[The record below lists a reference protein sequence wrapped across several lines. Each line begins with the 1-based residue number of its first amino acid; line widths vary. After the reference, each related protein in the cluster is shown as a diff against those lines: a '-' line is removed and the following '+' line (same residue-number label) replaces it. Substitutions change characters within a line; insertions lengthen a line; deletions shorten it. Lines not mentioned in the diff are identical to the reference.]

1 MGTLAQE
8 DETSTSDDERIKLS
22 GGRWK
27 PEQAPDPFTY
37 GPIIGVPGFVGP
49 FVTGQEPARIQTAG
63 LCPAPLAFFWQ
74 EVMNLTPIT
83 KEPCLECNPFINRLS
98 FLKGA
103 TWASPGSPGGGQ
115 FPHAFSQSFG
125 VDYRYAVDRFRST
138 DIGTLIADYQGA
150 NKNID
155 KTSKATTTAHMLKQ
169 IDDNQAIFSLLGN
182 TMIDYITGFIETFK
196 DNIIRS
202 AYMQDGKS
210 EEIIK
215 KVDYIIEKFEDIF
228 NPAHCFVKGCH
239 KKNRWVVKQIE
250 KNSECVGDLTK
261 ACWDPYGDRSE
272 AASIINYA
280 DIGPGDDPKT
290 ITDAL
295 SHNGHQA
302 NGQITIPFRHK
313 RKFPSSVS
321 GNNKWVN
328 LEWFRTNNMLGV
340 KQDSN
345 SPNSNSPGTIKD
357 WAKVL
362 TDYLLKKIDNQKFFD
377 PIFFPT
383 GHMIGSIGDQA
394 TVNADV
400 KARWDA
406 IQLLLPKLEEVI
418 HDLESAYCNDAG
430 PIWTTEVQNK
440 FGVMKERF
448 ANSNFEYVVPKTLK
462 FDFSFELSN
471 ADGTSQSRISYD
483 PNESPQKHVAE
494 IYSCAA
500 SVHPCDLP
508 VNHPKRMAYDTEIDV
523 PCNKDDSLYDQTAH
537 EKAQKSIEKIN
548 SFSSKFLN
556 LLGRY
561 TVSTE
566 YSMLV
571 KDFTEYVGASLEKT
585 KTIIPEA
592 FDAKD
597 EHDCTGGKVWMKAS
611 RCVKTCRYP
620 TPPDRCNDKTQMEEK
635 CACPP
640 DKPIWHSEK
649 CIQSGECTITSFGNQ
664 DGDVYKV
671 SGTAEAGQPHEL
683 PAPWTGGLGKTKH
696 TVNPALQ
703 VNYHSKDK
711 ERSFVNFVAN
721 AKTTDKEKARRAA
734 ARSPVLCRTA
744 GPPPQADFDSES
756 SLFPSEIKNDQ
767 CQGLV
772 MNPTYTKTNVPEKFD
787 NADEPLIINRE
798 LHDTWDAGTRF
809 AAYVKENG
817 QDDPLPI
824 SSRSMAT
831 VKNVQKALT
840 ARILKFL
847 DDSFFLGDS
856 IFVGGTDKTHL
867 LLEIIYNYKWL
878 AMESGITPKTAEL
891 LSLINQKLDE
901 IFDMRN
907 CFVKGCKSARQH
919 VTGGSFKSFA
929 DAKNCVHV
937 VSADAHK
944 NIDPPKKIT
953 NQKLGPGPGEVGKRR
968 EQWQKEWVEEAYAGW
983 STRPKGLPELH
994 LTTKYLE
1001 KLSKLSPIV
1010 EDLEIRNWKFQRLH
1024 NLIFVLAEKLTR
1036 RLGHDVEESTVDWH
1050 SRKVI
1055 TLGIVMPFVTQ
1066 NPTPSAPPAE
1076 VDTYFAVPKSRPTPS
1091 AACLKAT
1098 EDCEHSPSDE
1108 FWLVEKDDGEGLGY
1122 EFDRLRRHLVLSREI
1137 PTHGLR
1143 DYLNVYPR
1151 IVQLHWPMRK
1161 ANLHAS
1167 WTRAEHLD
1175 NYQEIAYYRC
1185 NHAYGECLCR
1195 YYKREAPSDVKQAGV
1210 DFCTPFE
1217 DSDGKLSEDDCYGDA
1232 VWTKGVSDCPPDDS
1246 GCGKTVDKCVSCTR
1260 CRDREEYPHTHTVS
1274 CDYFKEHKDECYP
1287 DEFKACHECGECCR
1301 A

>member
-1 MGTLAQE
+1 MTPTQINYLTTSHFRKMRLVILVIAFQFFMGTLALTPG
-8 DETSTSDDERIKLS
+8 D
-22 GGRWK
+22 
-27 PEQAPDPFTY
+27 DPFIY

-63 LCPAPLAFFWQ
+63 SCPDALELKIGAT
-74 EVMNLTPIT
+74 VTAT
-83 KEPCLECNPFINRLS
+83 KMEEKTKTEKTTCLESNPFINRLS

-103 TWASPGSPGGGQ
+103 RPPEPCDVPCDAPFY

-125 VDYRYAVDRFRST
+125 VDYRYAVDRFLSYN
-138 DIGTLIADYQGA
+138 IGTSTFLINGVP
-150 NKNID
+150 KGID
-155 KTSKATTTAHMLKQ
+155 KALSAHMLEQ
-169 IDDNQAIFSLLGN
+169 IDENQAIFSLLGN

-202 AYMQDGKS
+202 AYIQDGKS
-210 EEIIK
+210 EEIIE

-250 KNSECVGDLTK
+250 KNSECN
-261 ACWDPYGDRSE
+261 S
-272 AASIINYA
+272 N
-280 DIGPGDDPKT
+280 DPKT
-290 ITDAL
+290 CWGPYGTGDKDIIKSDL
-295 SHNGHQA
+295 SA
-302 NGQITIPFRHK
+302 DK
-313 RKFPSSVS
+313 
-321 GNNKWVN
+321 VN
-328 LEWFRTNNMLGV
+328 LDWFRTNNMFP
-340 KQDSN
+340 KKS
-345 SPNSNSPGTIKD
+345 D
-357 WAKVL
+357 WTNKNAKNIQKAR
-362 TDYLLKKIDNQKFFD
+362 TAKLLEIIDDEQSGE

-383 GHMIGSIGDQA
+383 GHMIGSIGDQYH
-394 TVNADV
+394 VNADV

-406 IQLLLPKLEEVI
+406 IQLLLPKLEDVI

-430 PIWTTEVQNK
+430 PIWTTKYQNQ
-440 FGVMKERF
+440 FGDLKERF

-462 FDFSFELSN
+462 FDFSFELLN
-471 ADGTSQSRISYD
+471 ADGTSPSRVEHNNMPDGYTEED
-483 PNESPQKHVAE
+483 SPQKHVAE

-508 VNHPKRMAYDTEIDV
+508 ETHPKRRAYDDEIKV

-556 LLGRY
+556 LMGRY

-566 YSMLV
+566 YSILI

-585 KTIIPEA
+585 RKIIGPA

-597 EHDCTGGKVWMKAS
+597 EHDCTGGKEWMKAS

-620 TPPDRCNDKTQMEEK
+620 TPPVKCNNETQMEEK

-640 DKPIWHSEK
+640 DKPIWHSGK
-649 CIQSGECTITSFGNQ
+649 CIQRGECKIISFEEECTITSFGNQ

-671 SGTAEAGQPHEL
+671 SGTSIEPSRALYFSQLPIQCNYADQPASLPPGTAQPEKTQSFAE
-683 PAPWTGGLGKTKH
+683 
-696 TVNPALQ
+696 
-703 VNYHSKDK
+703 
-711 ERSFVNFVAN
+711 FVAYDVPSGTKG
-721 AKTTDKEKARRAA
+721 AEVRAMRAA
-734 ARSPVLCRTA
+734 DRPPVLCRTK
-744 GPPPQADFDSES
+744 GPPPQVDFDN
-756 SLFPSEIKNDQ
+756 FGVPSELLNDQ

-772 MNPTYTKTNVPEKFD
+772 MNPTYTKTFVPEKFD

-798 LHDTWDAGTRF
+798 LDGTWDAGTRF

-817 QDDPLPI
+817 QDEPLPI
-824 SSRSMAT
+824 SSRSMAPI
-831 VKNVQKALT
+831 KNVQKALT

-847 DDSFFLGDS
+847 DDMKSYDQDMRL
-856 IFVGGTDKTHL
+856 IGGFDKTYL
-867 LLEIIYNYKWL
+867 LLETIYNYKWL

-901 IFDMRN
+901 IFDMQN
-907 CFVKGCKSARQH
+907 CFVKGCKSARKH
-919 VTGGSFKSFA
+919 VPHVENPDLFA
-929 DAKNCVHV
+929 AAGKVINALGVATDA
-937 VSADAHK
+937 APGLGA
-944 NIDPPKKIT
+944 
-953 NQKLGPGPGEVGKRR
+953 GPGVLGR
-968 EQWQKEWVEEAYAGW
+968 ESWQKEWTNEAIAGW
-983 STRPKGLPELH
+983 SRENGRIPDVH

-1036 RLGHDVEESTVDWH
+1036 RFGQDVEESKVDWY

-1055 TLGIVMPFVTQ
+1055 TLGIAMPFVT
-1066 NPTPSAPPAE
+1066 PDPVPKLVE

-1091 AACLKAT
+1091 DGCLKAT
-1098 EDCEHSPSDE
+1098 EDCGHSPSDE

-1122 EFDRLRRHLVLSREI
+1122 EFDRLRRHLDLSREI

-1175 NYQEIAYYRC
+1175 NNQEIAYYRC

-1195 YYKREAPSDVKQAGV
+1195 YYKRASPSDVKKARV
-1210 DFCTPFE
+1210 DFCKPFK

-1232 VWTKGVSDCPPDDS
+1232 VWTKGVSDCPPDKP

-1260 CRDREEYPHTHTVS
+1260 CRGREEYPHTHTVECS
-1274 CDYFKEHKDECYP
+1274 YFKHHKDECYP
-1287 DEFKACHECGECCR
+1287 DEFKACHECGKCC
-1301 A
+1301 